1 MDAWVGCLK
10 ANSLG
15 HVTRPKKQTGHWTY
29 DPGVIPKGKGE
40 CQDDFDKGKS
50 KGVFVCVGKGDGKSK
65 DNGKADGNFKS
76 LIAPWRYDGTDFDFY
91 DRQSRSEE
99 PPLPIP
105 PPLPSS
111 LKSHRCQ
118 SDSEDAEQSEEP
130 PLPIPP
136 PPPQKADPPIAEK
149 SPSQSSASSC
159 LDDWI
164 IISDLASLSMSD
176 SSD

>member
-15 HVTRPKKQTGHWTY
+15 HVAQPKKQTGHWTY
-29 DPGVIPKGKGE
+29 DPGVIDKGEGE

-76 LIAPWRYDGTDFDFY
+76 LIAPWRYDSTDFDFY
-91 DRQSRSEE
+91 DRQS
-99 PPLPIP
+99 
-105 PPLPSS
+105 
-111 LKSHRCQ
+111 Q
-118 SDSEDAEQSEEP
+118 NDSEDAEQSEEP

-149 SPSQSSASSC
+149 SPSQSSASGC

>member
-15 HVTRPKKQTGHWTY
+15 HVAQPKKQTGHWTY
-29 DPGVIPKGKGE
+29 DPGVIDKGKGE

-76 LIAPWRYDGTDFDFY
+76 LIAPWTYDSTDFDFY
-91 DRQSRSEE
+91 DRQS
-99 PPLPIP
+99 
-105 PPLPSS
+105 
-111 LKSHRCQ
+111 Q
-118 SDSEDAEQSEEP
+118 NDSEGAEQSEEP

-149 SPSQSSASSC
+149 NPSQSSASSC